1 MLIKKSLDYFLI
13 LLLCS
18 CQFAL
23 GQTNNLEK
31 KSIEYLHQSLSTRLH
46 LNSNQLKLYPDSAT
60 IGNTSSWLWNI
71 FDAMT
76 LSNGI
81 YYDPAQ
87 YNSFNDGYGSILYES
102 ETPGCLSQN
111 CDLGQAILKY
121 TSDSIHVWNKTI
133 DDLNAELK
141 FSDSLKFISDTTIVV
156 YSDDGDIIENDTI
169 QIKVNFNHL
178 LVFYSYPYSQKDSLN
193 PQLQF
198 YSPWYT
204 PCILQE
210 AYENENYCMLN
221 KDDWDSAF
229 RPNGYM
235 QEVCEALI
243 IVDGGDYEIT
253 ISNGTLKF
261 SKKTIINSPILFGVL
276 MYSIKDLYNSINKL

>member
-1 MLIKKSLDYFLI
+1 MLIKESLYYFLI

-18 CQFAL
+18 CQFVL
-23 GQTNNLEK
+23 GQTNDLEK
-31 KSIEYLHQSLSTRLH
+31 KSIEYLHQTLSNRLH

-87 YNSFNDGYGSILYES
+87 YNSFNADYGFILYKS
-102 ETPGCLSQN
+102 KTPGCESEN
-111 CDLGQAILKY
+111 CNLDQAILKY
-121 TSDSIHVWNKTI
+121 ASDSIHVWNKTI
-133 DDLNAELK
+133 DDLNVELK
-141 FSDSLKFISDTTIVV
+141 LSDSFKFISDTTIVV
-156 YSDDGDIIENDTI
+156 YSDEGDIIENDTI
-169 QIKVNFNHL
+169 QIKVNFERL

-204 PCILQE
+204 PCIIQE
-210 AYENENYCMLN
+210 AYVNENYCMLY
-221 KDDWDSAF
+221 KEDWDYAF
-229 RPNGYM
+229 APKGYM
-235 QEVCEALI
+235 QQVCEALI

-261 SKKTIINSPILFGVL
+261 FKNTVINSPILFGVL
-276 MYSIKDLYNSINKL
+276 MYPVKDLFFN